1 MDVSLKRAFA
11 EGLLIGTGANLIA
24 DAISGHA
31 RDKGYSNAHILAIG
45 LFIFGLFLLLW
56 SAERN

>member
-1 MDVSLKRAFA
+1 MNLKRAFA

-31 RDKGYSNAHILAIG
+31 RETGASNTHILMIG
-45 LFIFGLFLLLW
+45 IFLFGLFLLVW
-56 SAERN
+56 SAESQ